1 MTKRRFC
8 GFFGLLPPFW
18 FFFCYIKVTAHTH
31 TSILVTKSQLN
42 KWPKKYKLAD
52 MSMNVFGCF
61 RVNWTRF
68 SLCSFLVCVRQS
80 VQSDDKLLFLFYRIF
95 ADLCAKVADALHDE
109 KSTTFSFSLPH
120 KIACCSS
127 ICTDMCSMLVHFFTF
142 FSPAAEKRDRNAEF
156 TKFHCR
162 RTLPGCGW
170 PTDVLYVSKEKFLLL
185 LLWYNFNKIFIYI
198 CKGAKLG
205 GRNMVKD
212 GWSKRIK
219 QR

>member
-109 KSTTFSFSLPH
+109 KSTTFSFSLPR

-142 FSPAAEKRDRNAEF
+142 FFS
-156 TKFHCR
+156 
-162 RTLPGCGW
+162 
-170 PTDVLYVSKEKFLLL
+170 S
-185 LLWYNFNKIFIYI
+185 
-198 CKGAKLG
+198 G
-205 GRNMVKD
+205 GKT
-212 GWSKRIK
+212 WSKCRIHEISLSTNVTWMRLANRCTLCFERK
-219 QR
+219 VSSAAFMIQF